1 VSGKGLAHVRL
12 KPKGGLVM
20 PSTLP
25 TLLWKLQLSPSGQHP
40 KTVGYCYCR
49 AQVLKIVAVTATL
62 VAMKATNVSLSD
74 LLFPAQ
80 NRRKALN
87 LLLLHPE
94 RSLHVREIARLASAP
109 AGTMV
114 KELDR
119 LHEVGLL
126 IKARVGNQVQFSANR
141 HHPVFSELVALLQK
155 TVGLADILTEALA
168 PLAERLRFAFV
179 FGSMARG
186 TEHEG
191 SDVDVLIVGD
201 VDFAS
206 VLNAL
211 YDAQAKLQREINPK
225 VLSPEEWA
233 ERVQSGSSFVHEV
246 LAKPK
251 IFLIGGEDDIGVPAK
266 PGQGRTP

>member
-1 VSGKGLAHVRL
+1 
-12 KPKGGLVM
+12 
-20 PSTLP
+20 
-25 TLLWKLQLSPSGQHP
+25 
-40 KTVGYCYCR
+40 
-49 AQVLKIVAVTATL
+49 
-62 VAMKATNVSLSD
+62 MKATKVSLSD

-80 NRRKALN
+80 NRRKALM

-119 LHEVGLL
+119 LHDVGLL
-126 IKARVGNQVQFSANR
+126 AKERVGNQVQFSANR
-141 HHPVFSELVALLQK
+141 NHPVFTELVALLQK

-168 PLAERLRFAFV
+168 PLAARLRFAFV

-225 VLSPEEWA
+225 VLSPQEWTDRA
-233 ERVQSGSSFVHEV
+233 QSGSSFVHDV

-251 IFLIGGEDDIGVPAK
+251 IFLIGGEDDLGVPAK
-266 PGQGRTP
+266 PDQGRTA